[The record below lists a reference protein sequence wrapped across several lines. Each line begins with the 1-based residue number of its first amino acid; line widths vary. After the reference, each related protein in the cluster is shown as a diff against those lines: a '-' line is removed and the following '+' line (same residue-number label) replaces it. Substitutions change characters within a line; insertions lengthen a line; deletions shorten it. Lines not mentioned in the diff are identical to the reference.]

1 MKWNEAIFTA
11 LTGVRDDLV
20 EKSNAPA
27 YPRSRRWRWA
37 PVAAC
42 CALVLGTAL
51 ALGTLRPLETEN
63 TAVTSVPAPVSETDS
78 APDPVPHPAV
88 ETWESPDY
96 LAEFLAPQA
105 VYFDHLSDDLIGPM
119 AAVDDDGNVIAYTDC
134 GTMWSVVD
142 RSTGETLAVAVDERA
157 ENQIGRAHV

>member
-1 MKWNEAIFTA
+1 MKWNEAIFSA

-42 CALVLGTAL
+42 CAPGA
-51 ALGTLRPLETEN
+51 GDRPGPGDP
-63 TAVTSVPAPVSETDS
+63 PAPGDGEHSRDVCPG
-78 APDPVPHPAV
+78 APSPRRTPRRTLCRTPAV

-134 GTMWSVVD
+134 GAMWSVVD
-142 RSTGETLAVAVDERA
+142 RSTGETP
-157 ENQIGRAHV
+157 GGGGG

>member
-51 ALGTLRPLETEN
+51 ALGTLRALETEN
-63 TAVTSVPAPVSETDS
+63 TAGTSDPAPVSETD
-78 APDPVPHPAV
+78 PVPHPPV
-88 ETWESPDY
+88 ET
-96 LAEFLAPQA
+96 
-105 VYFDHLSDDLIGPM
+105 
-119 AAVDDDGNVIAYTDC
+119 
-134 GTMWSVVD
+134 
-142 RSTGETLAVAVDERA
+142 
-157 ENQIGRAHV
+157 